1 MNNSNPII
9 PQGSALEQKNKGR
22 TRVKVAVFCVLAF
35 HGVLLGG
42 MLIAGCKREETTP
55 PATQTDTG
63 LPSMDTNSLPNM
75 DTNLPTPPSGGGT
88 SNTAAV
94 PPYVPP
100 APPVVPTP
108 AGTEYVVAH
117 GDSFYTIGKKF
128 GVSIKAIQAANPTMV
143 PTKLKAGDKLQIP
156 AAGVSAAGVTPT
168 PGSGATM
175 SAAPD
180 TSDVYVV
187 KSGDSLTKIA
197 KEHGTTVKAI
207 RAAND
212 LKTDKIKVSQH
223 LKLPAKAA
231 VAPVVEPAPAPATM
245 PTITPLPSAS
255 APAH

>member
-1 MNNSNPII
+1 
-9 PQGSALEQKNKGR
+9 
-22 TRVKVAVFCVLAF
+22 
-35 HGVLLGG
+35 
-42 MLIAGCKREETTP
+42 
-55 PATQTDTG
+55 
-63 LPSMDTNSLPNM
+63 
-75 DTNLPTPPSGGGT
+75 
-88 SNTAAV
+88 
-94 PPYVPP
+94 
-100 APPVVPTP
+100 
-108 AGTEYVVAH
+108 VAH

-175 SAAPD
+175 SAASD

-231 VAPVVEPAPAPATM
+231 VAPVVEPTPVPTTT